1 MQVAEVIS
9 TANAYVNKPESDG
22 AGDVASGEAL
32 PLGAIKYREASGNA
46 RTNPG
51 DGWAIPLSGIKRIPI
66 IGEHVVIVKGPS
78 WSADSADILKSS
90 YYLTSCNIQ
99 GNLNLG
105 ILPQTYLRGR
115 SEPIGK
121 QGDYI
126 NSQGNPQKA
135 EADNPKLGE
144 TFQELDTV
152 KPVQPFEGDTIIE
165 SRFGSIIRLTSTIE
179 DSPHPEASSGMG
191 LYENPPDWE
200 GGNGPGSPL
209 TIITNGLKAVS
220 GDDVYTIESFEDDN
234 ATIMMTSGQ
243 KIKTFETA
251 QSNLGRGV
259 DTSNASETPQVII
272 SSDRLVFNAK
282 SEHVIIAAKED
293 VIVATPDWAAEMNEV
308 HSILNDFL
316 ANMDDFAA
324 ALEKI
329 TNASAPYPTAPGL
342 GNGPTLANPEAGSV
356 AAVKAAQAQLVSR
369 MEALKQ

>member
-1 MQVAEVIS
+1 MSQVVEVKS
-9 TANAYVNKPESDG
+9 TANAYVNKPKDTIKGSNED
-22 AGDVASGEAL
+22 L
-32 PLGAIKYREASGNA
+32 PLGSIFYVSADGSG

-51 DGWAIPLSGIKRIPI
+51 GEWAIPLGPVKRIPLE
-66 IGEHVVIVKGPS
+66 GEHVIIFKGPS
-78 WSADSADILKSS
+78 WSADAGNKELGS

-99 GNLNLG
+99 GNVNLG

-115 SEPIGK
+115 SNPTG
-121 QGDYI
+121 QLDDFLD
-126 NSQGNPQKA
+126 SQGNPKTA
-135 EADNPKLGE
+135 TADDPFLGN
-144 TFQELDTV
+144 TFQESTV
-152 KPVQPFEGDTIIE
+152 QPVQPYEGDTIIE
-165 SRFGSIIRLTSTIE
+165 SRWGSVIRFTSTIE
-179 DSPHPEASSGMG
+179 DSPHPEAKGTSA
-191 LYENPPDWE
+191 YEIPPSDWE

-209 TIITNGLKAVS
+209 TIITNGLKPA
-220 GDDVYTIESFEDDN
+220 GDEAAYTAESFEDDN

-251 QSNLGRGV
+251 QPNLGAGV

-282 SEHVIIAAKED
+282 SEHVIIAASED

-329 TNASAPYPTAPGL
+329 TAGSAPYPTAPGL

>member
-1 MQVAEVIS
+1 MGQAVEVVT
-9 TANAYVNKPESDG
+9 TANAYVNNPETDE
-22 AGDVASGEAL
+22 GDKL
-32 PLGAIKYREASGNA
+32 PLG
-46 RTNPG
+46 P
-51 DGWAIPLSGIKRIPI
+51 IKRIPL
-66 IGEHVVIVKGPS
+66 IGEHVIVIKGPS
-78 WSADSADILKSS
+78 WSADAGDNPGSS

-99 GNLNLG
+99 GNLNIG
-105 ILPQTYLRGR
+105 ILPQTYLRSR
-115 SEPIGK
+115 SAPVGQLDDLE
-121 QGDYI
+121 
-126 NSQGNPQKA
+126 NSQGNPQTA
-135 EADNPKLGE
+135 TADDPFIGE
-144 TFQELDTV
+144 TFQESDQV
-152 KPVQPFEGDTIIE
+152 KPVQPYEGDTILE
-165 SRFGSIIRLTSTIE
+165 SRWGSVMRFTSTVE
-179 DSPHPEASSGMG
+179 KSPHPDAKKGID
-191 LYENPPDWE
+191 LYEIKACADWE

-209 TIITNGLKAVS
+209 TIITNGLKPVGGEAA
-220 GDDVYTIESFEDDN
+220 YTKESFEDDN

-272 SSDRLVFNAK
+272 SSDRLVYNAK
-282 SEHVIIAAKED
+282 KEHVIIAAKED

-308 HSILNDFL
+308 HNILNDFL

-324 ALEKI
+324 AMEKI

>member
-1 MQVAEVIS
+1 MVVEVKA
-9 TANAYVNKPESDG
+9 TANAYVNKPKDTRKG
-22 AGDVASGEAL
+22 GTGEDL
-32 PLGAIKYREASGNA
+32 PLGAIYYVTADGTG

-51 DGWAIPLSGIKRIPI
+51 GDWAIPLGPIKRIPLV
-66 IGEHVVIVKGPS
+66 GEHVIIVKGPS
-78 WSADSADILKSS
+78 WSADAADPEDKA

-99 GNLNLG
+99 GNNNLG
-105 ILPQTYLRGR
+105 ILPQTWIRGR
-115 SEPIGK
+115 SQPIG
-121 QGDYI
+121 QLEDYN
-126 NSQGNPQKA
+126 NSQGNPQTA
-135 EADNPKLGE
+135 TADDPFLGE

-152 KPVQPFEGDTIIE
+152 QPVQPYEGDTIIE
-165 SRFGSIIRLTSTIE
+165 SRWGSVIRFTSTIE
-179 DSPHPEASSGMG
+179 DSPHSDAIKGKG
-191 LYENPPDWE
+191 IYEIPPDWE

-209 TIITNGLKAVS
+209 MIITNGIKPVGGKAS
-220 GDDVYTIESFEDDN
+220 YTIESFEDDN

-251 QSNLGRGV
+251 QSNLGAGV
-259 DTSNASETPQVII
+259 DTSNTSETPQVII

-282 SEHVIIAAKED
+282 KEHVIIAASED
-293 VIVATPDWAAEMNEV
+293 VIVSTPDWAAEMNEV

-329 TNASAPYPTAPGL
+329 TAGSAPYPTAPGL